1 MPLPTAQLDS
11 TPDETYRALRDRYA
25 TERDGL
31 TERWNGVAN
40 QRLLAFAAGA
50 GVIGWG
56 LWQAAPVAIAL
67 GVPLLALFV
76 ALALYHHRLGKRR
89 RRAAAMYAIND
100 EAVAR
105 IGRDWTALP
114 EPPPVALPPDHPF
127 AADLDL
133 VGRASVLQLIDTTS
147 TPFGFRALT
156 AWLLTPAAPAAVR
169 DRQAAVAALAPGLA
183 FRQALTA
190 EGRLAAEDRR
200 DPEPLL
206 AWAEGPRWLA
216 DRTWL
221 RVVAWV
227 GPILLVTLAAAQI
240 AGVVNAPYWVL
251 VLFANLLI
259 SQLAGRPANTIGL
272 AVNAHHWALLGYAK
286 QIALVTE
293 TPLPAPPLARLQA

>member
-1 MPLPTAQLDS
+1 VPLPTAQLDS
-11 TPDETYRALRDRYA
+11 TPEETYRALRDRYA

-31 TERWNGVAN
+31 TQRWNGVAN

-56 LWQAAPVAIAL
+56 LWRAAPLAIAL
-67 GVPLLALFV
+67 GVLLLALFV
-76 ALALYHHRLGKRR
+76 ALAVYHHRLGKRR

-156 AWLLTPAAPAAVR
+156 AWLLTPAAPAVVR
-169 DRQAAVAALAPGLA
+169 DRQAAVAALAPAQVADGLA
-183 FRQALTA
+183 RSGASARAGRRKRLQRRAGVVDVARGARDEAEAAVAVLGAGEVARRGPQATRAGRLTDRPQRKDA
-190 EGRLAAEDRR
+190 EGR
-200 DPEPLL
+200 
-206 AWAEGPRWLA
+206 
-216 DRTWL
+216 
-221 RVVAWV
+221 V
-227 GPILLVTLAAAQI
+227 GDV
-240 AGVVNAPYWVL
+240 
-251 VLFANLLI
+251 
-259 SQLAGRPANTIGL
+259 
-272 AVNAHHWALLGYAK
+272 
-286 QIALVTE
+286 
-293 TPLPAPPLARLQA
+293 PPP